1 MGRIKIDPDRN
12 PEAYSLGKQLSIIKF
27 VLKKEREKNDK
38 LSYILNKFH
47 KERIKDKL
55 KIKILKNKI
64 RELERNEFDE

>member
-12 PEAYSLGKQLSIIKF
+12 PEAYSLEKQLSIIKF
-27 VLKKEREKNDK
+27 ALKEEREKNDK
-38 LSYILNKFH
+38 LNYILNKFH

-55 KIKILKNKI
+55 KIKILENKI

>member
-1 MGRIKIDPDRN
+1 MGRIKNDPDRN
-12 PEAYSLGKQLSIIKF
+12 PEAYSLEKQLSIIKF
-27 VLKKEREKNDK
+27 ALKEEREKNDK

-55 KIKILKNKI
+55 KIKLLKNKI